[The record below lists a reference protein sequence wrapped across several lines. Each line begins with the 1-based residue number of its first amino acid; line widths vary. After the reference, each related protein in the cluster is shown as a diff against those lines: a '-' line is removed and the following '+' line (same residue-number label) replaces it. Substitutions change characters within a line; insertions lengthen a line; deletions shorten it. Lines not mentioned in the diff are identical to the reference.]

1 MKMNKLVYMFT
12 IIWLVL
18 QFGNHPQST
27 SNIVQA
33 NDNGIRI
40 TSNDTVNGS
49 VIAKAVK
56 SMMLRKTAS
65 SNSVAMSAI
74 TTCLPISY
82 SLLQRTFEQ
91 YGSPNPNYVAST
103 REEAALFPNLL
114 WDGSKREAYMKIVKQ
129 LKEKI
134 LHWAGKRI
142 QLILL
147 FKKLL
152 LTRLHL
158 PLRRITQ
165 RLAML
170 KNLAKRHVKR
180 SSSITRN
187 NDCFTAGTVDQLT
200 KTTRLCTTCM
210 ATTTLPGDRFPRY
223 LNEVLCQ
230 AGSGCFQG
238 EGICQQKY
246 FTMKILKKTG
256 NCVPLTQNGQKVYI
270 EEWMPT
276 WQNIRI
282 CCECQ
287 LRSNSW
293 MTNLI

>member
-1 MKMNKLVYMFT
+1 MFT

-40 TSNDTVNGS
+40 TSNNTVNGS
-49 VIAKAVK
+49 AIAKAVK

-129 LKEKI
+129 LKGKI

-158 PLRRITQ
+158 PLKRITQ

-187 NDCFTAGTVDQLT
+187 NDCFNAGTVDQLT

-210 ATTTLPGDRFPRY
+210 ATTTLPADR
-223 LNEVLCQ
+223 
-230 AGSGCFQG
+230 
-238 EGICQQKY
+238 
-246 FTMKILKKTG
+246 
-256 NCVPLTQNGQKVYI
+256 
-270 EEWMPT
+270 
-276 WQNIRI
+276 
-282 CCECQ
+282 
-287 LRSNSW
+287 
-293 MTNLI
+293 